1 MKAVAKEM
9 GYKVKFKE
17 TQWDSMFA
25 GLDSGRF
32 NVIANQVGINDERKE
47 KYKFSE
53 PYTYSEAVLVVNK
66 NNKDIKSFDD
76 VKGKKLAQ
84 TFTSNYGKLAK
95 SKGAELTKVDGFN
108 QAMDLLQSNRVEGT
122 FNDNISYLDYKKQKP
137 NADVKIIEGNAEKS
151 QSALTFSKKEDD
163 ATIEKVNKAM
173 KKLKDNGS
181 AKMFLN
187 LNTEQQ
193 HALDAAGQAFAPMLE
208 GLVKFSIPITLVT
221 FVLGLVIALLTALM
235 RISTSRILRGIAR
248 FYISIIRGTPMIVQL
263 FIIFYGIPELGRL
276 LTNNSENQWTLAP
289 VIAAIIGLSLNVG
302 AYASEIIRGGIMS
315 IPKGQTEAAYS
326 IGMNYRQTIQRIIL
340 PQAIRV
346 SVPALGNTFLSL
358 IKDTSLLGFILVA
371 EMFRKAQE
379 VASTTY
385 EYLTIYLLVALMYW
399 VVCFII
405 SIAQNFYESYL
416 ERGYRS

>member
-1 MKAVAKEM
+1 
-9 GYKVKFKE
+9 
-17 TQWDSMFA
+17 
-25 GLDSGRF
+25 
-32 NVIANQVGINDERKE
+32 
-47 KYKFSE
+47 
-53 PYTYSEAVLVVNK
+53 
-66 NNKDIKSFDD
+66 
-76 VKGKKLAQ
+76 
-84 TFTSNYGKLAK
+84 
-95 SKGAELTKVDGFN
+95 
-108 QAMDLLQSNRVEGT
+108 
-122 FNDNISYLDYKKQKP
+122 
-137 NADVKIIEGNAEKS
+137 
-151 QSALTFSKKEDD
+151 
-163 ATIEKVNKAM
+163 
-173 KKLKDNGS
+173 
-181 AKMFLN
+181 MFLN

-248 FYISIIRGTPMIVQL
+248 FYISIIRGTPMIVEL
-263 FIIFYGIPELGRL
+263 LIIFYGIPELGRL

>member
-1 MKAVAKEM
+1 
-9 GYKVKFKE
+9 
-17 TQWDSMFA
+17 
-25 GLDSGRF
+25 
-32 NVIANQVGINDERKE
+32 
-47 KYKFSE
+47 
-53 PYTYSEAVLVVNK
+53 
-66 NNKDIKSFDD
+66 
-76 VKGKKLAQ
+76 
-84 TFTSNYGKLAK
+84 
-95 SKGAELTKVDGFN
+95 
-108 QAMDLLQSNRVEGT
+108 
-122 FNDNISYLDYKKQKP
+122 
-137 NADVKIIEGNAEKS
+137 
-151 QSALTFSKKEDD
+151 
-163 ATIEKVNKAM
+163 
-173 KKLKDNGS
+173 
-181 AKMFLN
+181 MFLN

-208 GLVKFSIPITLVT
+208 GLVKFSIPITLVA

-235 RISTSRILRGIAR
+235 RISTGGILRGIAR